1 MIMSTTG
8 IDSAGVAE
16 MTKRESAAFA
26 AARPNSQDAANAA
39 NKVLMWGVPMAWQAG
54 IEGPFSVF
62 LEGGKGNRVIDID
75 GHEYLDFSMGVYATL
90 SHADPAYVT
99 PLNAAL
105 DKGAQHQTPS
115 TIAVDVAKELNQRF
129 GDFRWNFSL
138 NGTDA
143 NRWAIRLARHLTGRS
158 KVLIPNYAY
167 HGTVEEVQVVRGH
180 NGGIDYYDSDV
191 GTPPA
196 EAGERT
202 RIVEYNDL
210 DALDRELSHGDVA
223 VVMMEPAMTNIGLAM
238 PEPGYLDGVRELT
251 RKHGSL
257 WLIDETHTM
266 WSGPAG
272 LTGRWGL
279 EPDIWTAGKTIGGG
293 VPAGVYG
300 FREELAKRISEELTH
315 SGEGLVGVG
324 GTFSGGMLS
333 LTGIYNNLTKMLTE
347 SNYSRMETLGAR
359 AIDGIAAV
367 IKEFDLPWHAGPQLG
382 ARVTYHFSP
391 DSCHSMTE
399 YVENVHDDDLT
410 YLMNLYMLNR
420 GIMCMAFNNCWLV
433 SPSTT
438 EKDID
443 RAVGVFR
450 ACCAELVAQ

>member
-1 MIMSTTG
+1 MSNTG
-8 IDSAGVAE
+8 IDRARVEELS
-16 MTKRESAAFA
+16 KREVAAFTQP
-26 AARPNSQDAANAA
+26 RPNSQQASEDASD
-39 NKVLMWGVPMAWQAG
+39 VLMWGVPMVWQAG

-62 LEGGKGNRVIDID
+62 VEGGKGNRVVDID

-90 SHADPAYVT
+90 SHADPAYVE
-99 PLNAAL
+99 PLKAAL
-105 DKGAQHQTPS
+105 DRGAQHQTPS
-115 TIAVDVAKELNQRF
+115 RVAIDVARELNSRL
-129 GDFRWNFSL
+129 GNFRWNFSL

-158 KVLIPNYAY
+158 KVLIPNFAY
-167 HGTVEEVQVVRGH
+167 HGTVEEVQVTQGH
-180 NGGIDYYDSDV
+180 NGGIDYYESDV

-196 EAGERT
+196 KAGDRT

-210 DALDRELSHGDVA
+210 EALDRELSHGDVA
-223 VVMMEPAMTNIGLAM
+223 VVMMEPAMTNIGLAL

-272 LTGRWGL
+272 LTGRWNL

-300 FREELAKRISEELTH
+300 FREELAERISTELTH

-347 SNYSRMETLGAR
+347 ENYARMEALGAR
-359 AIDGIAAV
+359 ATESLATI

-382 ARVTYHFSP
+382 ARVTYHFTP
-391 DSCHSMTE
+391 EPCKSMTG

-433 SPSTT
+433 SPSAP
-438 EKDID
+438 EDDID
-443 RAVGVFR
+443 KAVSMFR
-450 ACCAELVAQ
+450 QCCEELVA